1 MEDSRAATAEAEMSQ
16 TAGDVGDWLGIDSGA
31 PAPVQVTLVPGKAC
45 PAQPRGCRCL
55 GSQAPLLGLCLPIH
69 LSSESGACLVS
80 DVWLL
85 RQRVLVW
92 SS

>member
-1 MEDSRAATAEAEMSQ
+1 MSQ

-55 GSQAPLLGLCLPIH
+55 ASLSLAETMAPSVHLCA
-69 LSSESGACLVS
+69 EVGACVAS
-80 DVWLL
+80 DVRSLM
-85 RQRVLVW
+85 QRV
-92 SS
+92 S